1 MKLLVCVSFFVATLS
16 FVAGDEPNLFDAF
29 HRPKLNNSS
38 ESYKGVNNVSSSS
51 AKHTTLDKAFLQRQD
66 ALLFTKVVGYPAV
79 LRTKTFDLT
88 VNQRPL

>member
-16 FVAGDEPNLFDAF
+16 FVAGDEPNVFDVT
-29 HRPKLNNSS
+29 HRLKINSS
-38 ESYKGVNNVSSSS
+38 ERYTGVNNVSSSS